1 MMKTITTIVLIF
13 LTINLFSQDKNDVVV
28 TYDIDNFWA
37 AYDKITATKDSAQQY
52 AFINKMFLEKGSKGL
67 KGIMRARRYTAKS
80 YINAINN
87 HPMFWKSIR
96 ANTMKAKELAKDL
109 VLNISKIK
117 NIYPDLEPA
126 KIYFTIG
133 AFKTN
138 GTTTNG
144 MVLIGSELALADKNT
159 ETSEFSK
166 QFSHLSSYFAS
177 NPIENIVFLNT
188 HEYVHTQQSTTIGYN
203 LLSQTVLEG
212 VAEFVAVKAL
222 GTPSKAPA
230 MVFGKQHEPAVR
242 DSFLKE
248 MFSDNY
254 DNWLWNDFENIFKMR
269 DLGYYVGYA
278 ICEKYYDLAPNKK
291 QAIKEMI
298 ELDYNNSTDLEQFV
312 DKSGYFPNPIKSY
325 KVTPKVVGINQF
337 INGDKNVNPNI
348 TLLTME
354 FSTPMNTAQR
364 EFDFGPLGENN
375 VMRAKNV
382 FGFSEDGKS
391 LMIEVDL
398 KPNQR
403 YQSLMTP
410 RFMSKD
416 GIRLEPYLID
426 FTTGESTQTY
436 IPDDPK
442 LYETIVHLDSLFFDS
457 YNTCDKNLETHA
469 AFYADSLEFY
479 HDKGGL
485 MTSKKDVING
495 IKNNVCGKVTRA
507 LVKGSI
513 EVYPI
518 KNFGAIEMGAHTFH
532 NNSEPAGTP
541 SHVGKFILLWQNKNN
556 VWKVTRVVSLH

>member
-1 MMKTITTIVLIF
+1 MKTITTILLLF
-13 LTINLFSQDKNDVVV
+13 LTLNLFSQDKNEVVI

-52 AFINKMFLEKGSKGL
+52 AFINKIFLEKGSKGL

-80 YINAINN
+80 YIDAINN
-87 HPMFWKSIR
+87 HPLFWKSIR
-96 ANTMKAKELAKDL
+96 ANTMKAKVLAKDL
-109 VLNISKIK
+109 AINISKIK
-117 NIYPDLEPA
+117 NIYPDFEPA

-133 AFKTN
+133 AFKAN

-159 ETSEFSK
+159 ITSEFSN
-166 QFSHLSSYFAS
+166 QFSHLKPYFAS
-177 NPIENIVFLNT
+177 NPIDDIVFLNT
-188 HEYVHTQQSTTIGYN
+188 HEYIHTQQNTTNGYN

-222 GTPSKAPA
+222 GIPSKAPA
-230 MVFGKQHEPAVR
+230 IAFGKQHEPAVK
-242 DSFLKE
+242 DSFVKE

-254 DNWLWNDFENIFKMR
+254 DNWLWNSFDNIFNMR
-269 DLGYYVGYA
+269 DLGYYVGYTM
-278 ICEKYYDLAPNKK
+278 CEKYYDLAQNKQK
-291 QAIKEMI
+291 AIKEMI
-298 ELDYNNSTDLEQFV
+298 ELDYNNALELEQFV
-312 DKSGYFPNPIKSY
+312 DKSGYLPNPVKSY
-325 KVTPKVVGINQF
+325 KVTPKVVKINQF
-337 INGDKNVNPNI
+337 MNGDKNVNPNI
-348 TLLTME
+348 TLLTIE
-354 FSTPMNTAQR
+354 FSTPMNTALR
-364 EFDFGPLGENN
+364 GFDFGPLGEKN
-375 VMRAKNV
+375 VMSVKNV
-382 FGFSEDGKS
+382 FGFSEEGKS
-391 LMIEVDL
+391 LIIEVAL

-403 YQSLMTP
+403 YQSLLTQ

-416 GIRLEPYLID
+416 GVRLEPYLID
-426 FTTGESTQTY
+426 FTTGESTSKY

-442 LYETIVHLDSLFFDS
+442 LYETIVHLDSLFFNS

-495 IKNNVCGKVTRA
+495 IKNNVCGKVTRE

-518 KNFGAIEMGAHTFH
+518 NNFGAIEIGSHKFH
-532 NNSEPAGTP
+532 NNTEPAGTP
-541 SHVGKFILLWQNKNN
+541 SHVSKFIILWQNKNN
-556 VWKVTRVVSLH
+556 MWRVTRVVSLH